1 MKSYNFVIN
10 YYSYQWKIPFTFK
23 TSKDVD
29 FNVTNSDV
37 HWIMSPELGKGQFS
51 SPVNK
56 ILQKQPRMFCYKI

>member
-37 HWIMSPELGKGQFS
+37 HWIMSPELGKEKFS
-51 SPVNK
+51 STVNK
-56 ILQKQPRMFCYKI
+56 ILRKQPRMFCYKI

>member
-37 HWIMSPELGKGQFS
+37 HWIMSPELGKDKFS

-56 ILQKQPRMFCYKI
+56 ILQKQPRMFCYII

>member
-37 HWIMSPELGKGQFS
+37 HWIMSPELGKDKFS

-56 ILQKQPRMFCYKI
+56 ILQKQPRMFFYKI

>member
-37 HWIMSPELGKGQFS
+37 HWIMSPELGKDQFS
-51 SPVNK
+51 SPVNE
-56 ILQKQPRMFCYKI
+56 ILQKQPRMFCYII

>member
-1 MKSYNFVIN
+1 MKSYNFVLN

-37 HWIMSPELGKGQFS
+37 HWIMSPELGKDQFWNPS
-51 SPVNK
+51 KATKNV
-56 ILQKQPRMFCYKI
+56 LL

>member
-37 HWIMSPELGKGQFS
+37 HWIMSPELGKDHFS
-51 SPVNK
+51 STVNK